1 MSTTGDKVDTAAL
14 PPAGTTAATPPA
26 PPPSDIK
33 KETPVS
39 SGTPPPPDDIVAEKP
54 AGEKGVAALSDPS
67 KVVEEILRG
76 PNGEEYP
83 TKDEL
88 ATLRRVKGT
97 IHWLI
102 YTVAFCEL
110 CERFAYYGVVQ
121 VFVNFIAEP
130 LPLPQDGGSD
140 TGAAGTYGQP
150 GALGMGQQ
158 ASTGITL
165 FNSFWAYLMPLFGAY
180 MADTFW
186 GKFKTINVAM

>member
-1 MSTTGDKVDTAAL
+1 MSTTEDKVETAG
-14 PPAGTTAATPPA
+14 PPAGNATSTTPPA
-26 PPPSDIK
+26 SPPTDVK
-33 KETPVS
+33 KEIPVS
-39 SGTPPPPDDIVAEKP
+39 GGTPPSPPADDTVAEKE
-54 AGEKGVAALSDPS
+54 AGESIAITGPKIA
-67 KVVEEILRG
+67 KEILRG

-83 TKDEL
+83 TKEEL
-88 ATLRRVKGT
+88 DTLRRVKGK
-97 IHWLI
+97 IHWII

-110 CERFAYYGVVQ
+110 CERFAYYGTTQ

-130 LPLPQDGGSD
+130 LPPGYSG

-165 FNSFWAYLMPLFGAY
+165 FNSFWAYIMPLFGAY
-180 MADTFW
+180 LADTFW

>member
-1 MSTTGDKVDTAAL
+1 MT
-14 PPAGTTAATPPA
+14 
-26 PPPSDIK
+26 
-33 KETPVS
+33 
-39 SGTPPPPDDIVAEKP
+39 EKQ
-54 AGEKGVAALSDPS
+54 AGESVAITDPA
-67 KVVEEILRG
+67 KIAEEILRG

-83 TKDEL
+83 TKQEL
-88 ATLRRVKGT
+88 DTLRRVKGK
-97 IHWLI
+97 IHWII

-130 LPLPQDGGSD
+130 LPPGSE
-140 TGAAGTYGQP
+140 TGSAGTYGQP